1 MLNFEKRKW
10 VINQL
15 NKGASATYIA
25 RAQSISRQAV
35 YDIKQAYNAK
45 GLNALKDKG
54 VGRPEDQLPGD
65 IKQKIISLRK
75 QGHGI
80 RRIEGL
86 LKIQNINISHN
97 KIHRLLTRLNMVTPE
112 PKKGRRKNYIRWE
125 RKQSNS
131 LWQTDFCWIERL
143 ECWLCGWL
151 DDHSRFVP
159 ILEYITEATTD
170 NVVGL
175 FEKAA
180 KKYGYPRQTLSDR
193 GTQFYNNLGETCRF
207 LEHMRSKKVEHIFAS
222 IKKPTTCGKLERFWG
237 THNKERWNFSS
248 LRKFINYY
256 NFKRPHMSLD
266 YLTPYEVYVRDMKS
280 VK

>member
-1 MLNFEKRKW
+1 MLSLEKKEW
-10 VINQL
+10 IIKQKKIGKL
-15 NKGASATYIA
+15 TASQIA
-25 RAQSISRQAV
+25 MSQGISRRYVQKIWV
-35 YDIKQAYNAK
+35 TYHKE
-45 GLNALKDKG
+45 GLKEKPL
-54 VGRPEDQLPGD
+54 GRPEEELPLETKD
-65 IKQKIISLRK
+65 RIINLRK

-86 LKIQNINISHN
+86 LKLKGVSVSHN
-97 KIHRLLTRLNMVTPE
+97 KIHRLLTKLNMVTPE

-125 RKQSNS
+125 RKHSNS

-159 ILEYITEATTD
+159 VLDYLTEATSD
-170 NVVGL
+170 NVIEL

-180 KKYGYPRQTLSDR
+180 KKHGYPRQTLSDR
-193 GTQFYNNLGETCRF
+193 GSQFYPNLGETCRF
-207 LEHMRSKKVEHIFAS
+207 LEHMKSKGVHHIFAS

-248 LRKFINYY
+248 LRKFINHY
-256 NFKRPHMSLD
+256 NYKRPHMSLD
-266 YLTPYEVYVRDMKS
+266 YLTPHEVYMRDMK
-280 VK
+280 V

>member
-1 MLNFEKRKW
+1 MLSLEK
-10 VINQL
+10 
-15 NKGASATYIA
+15 KGWIIKQKKIGKLTASQIA
-25 RAQSISRQAV
+25 MSQGISRRYVQKIWV
-35 YDIKQAYNAK
+35 TYHKE
-45 GLNALKDKG
+45 GLKEKPL
-54 VGRPEDQLPGD
+54 GRPEEELPLETKD
-65 IKQKIISLRK
+65 RIINLRK

-86 LKIQNINISHN
+86 LKLKGVSVSHN
-97 KIHRLLTRLNMVTPE
+97 KIHRLLTKLNMVTPE

-125 RKQSNS
+125 RKHSNS

-159 ILEYITEATTD
+159 VLDYLTEATSD
-170 NVVGL
+170 NVIEL

-180 KKYGYPRQTLSDR
+180 KKHGYPRQTLSDR
-193 GTQFYNNLGETCRF
+193 GSQFYPNLGETCRF
-207 LEHMRSKKVEHIFAS
+207 LEHMKSKGVHHIFAS

-248 LRKFINYY
+248 LRKFINHY
-256 NFKRPHMSLD
+256 NYKRPHMSLD
-266 YLTPYEVYVRDMKS
+266 YLTPHEVYMRDMK
-280 VK
+280 V